1 MIHGQAWS
9 AVGLVCGVLMV
20 SGAHAAPPDH
30 IVIVVEE
37 NHNYNQIIGSPSAPY
52 INWLAQNGTS
62 LTSMYAVTRGSQ
74 VDMLHLFSGA
84 NQGVTDSNVPVGA
97 PFSTPNLGAALR
109 AAGRTFVGY
118 SEGLPAVGSLLEVSG
133 AYVRKHSPWTNW
145 QSNVPNANQLP
156 ASVNQPFTA
165 FPSDFTQLPTV
176 CFVIPDLN
184 HDMHDGTILQADSWL
199 QSNLSTYATWAMTHN
214 SLLIVTWDE
223 DGDTE
228 RNRIPT
234 IFYGPMVKTGQVAS
248 VRTLHDLL
256 RTVEDLYGIAHSG
269 AAASVSSITGVFTT
283 DPPTT
288 TISFRNGVGGYTSS
302 FSTYIESDSP
312 NTAHGFDAWAVT
324 DASPLRHALVRFDN
338 LFGDVA
344 VRIPTRADILSAKLA
359 LLTGPTSG
367 DAADT
372 TVSVH
377 RLLTPF
383 STGSTWNSLVGGIN
397 LGTDAVSAPEF
408 TILPESLDAWMVFDV
423 TQSLRTWKAGT
434 ASNLGWA
441 LMPNG
446 TDAWRFAS
454 VNGVVGD
461 RPLLQVTYTIPRCGP
476 MDIVGQGG
484 SAGYDGALTVDDLV
498 AYLAYFF
505 AGNPIADITALGG
518 TDVPDGQI
526 TVDDLVAAL
535 RLFFSGCP

>member
-1 MIHGQAWS
+1 MIRLRELLVGGLS
-9 AVGLVCGVLMV
+9 AVVC
-20 SGAHAAPPDH
+20 AAAAPAAPPDH

-52 INWLAQNGTS
+52 MNWLAQNGAS
-62 LTSMYAVTRGSQ
+62 LTNMYAVTRGSQ

-84 NQGVTDSNVPVGA
+84 NQGVTDSNVPAGA
-97 PFSTPNLGAALR
+97 PFSTSNLGAALR

-118 SEGLPAVGSLLEVSG
+118 SEGLPAVGSLVEISG

-184 HDMHDGTILQADSWL
+184 HDMHDGTIAQADTWL
-199 QSNLSTYATWAMTHN
+199 QTNLGAYAAWAMTHN
-214 SLLIVTWDE
+214 SLLILTWDE

-228 RNRIPT
+228 RSRIPT
-234 IFYGPMVKTGQVAS
+234 IFYGPMVKSGQIAS
-248 VRTLHDLL
+248 VRTLHDIL
-256 RTVEDLYGIAHSG
+256 RSVEDLYALPHSG
-269 AAASVSSITGVFTT
+269 ASASVSSITGVFTT
-283 DPPTT
+283 DPRTT
-288 TISFRNGVGGYTSS
+288 TLSFRNGVDGYAGAI
-302 FSTYIESDSP
+302 STYLEQAAP
-312 NTAHGFDAWAVT
+312 NTAHNADAWIVT

-338 LFGDVA
+338 LFGEVA
-344 VRIPTRADILSAKLA
+344 GRIPSRADILSAKLM
-359 LLTGPTSG
+359 LLTGPTDG

-372 TVSVH
+372 SVGAH

-383 STGSTWNSLVGGIN
+383 VAGSTWNSLVNGIN
-397 LGTDAVSAPEF
+397 LGTEAVAAPEF
-408 TILPESLDAWMVFDV
+408 TILPEALDVWMVFDV
-423 TQSLRTWKAGT
+423 TQSVRSWKSGA
-434 ASNLGWA
+434 AANLGWA

-454 VNGVVGD
+454 ASAVVGD
-461 RPLLQVTYTIPRCGP
+461 RPLLQVTYTLPRCGP
-476 MDIVGQGG
+476 VDVVAPGG
-484 SAGYDGALTVDDLV
+484 SIGYDGTLTVDDLV

-505 AGNPIADITALGG
+505 AANSIADVSTSGG
-518 TDVPDGQI
+518 PDVPDGQV

-535 RLFFSGCP
+535 QLFFSGCP